1 MYRWYMLAVTEQ
13 PTLSIV
19 RHFNKEL
26 RSNYWLNR
34 CCVLISGHG
43 CHVNQQK
50 SKELIHFI
58 FSDQHLLRD
67 KLISL
72 GDVLHYSSPGEARF
86 KVFSPE
92 KRTHLMK
99 KKEKLIKRISV
110 SWVYLFDHTEWQ
122 RWAAGRSYCRSI
134 KQCFLQSW
142 AVTSAQHQL
151 WCAVTAA
158 SAAVTLSTSAV
169 QVATGMLRLSATKH
183 NTLQK
188 HYRPSLKGN
197 LKHKT
202 RWRKKK
208 SECIQRGSQP
218 FPGYTLA
225 IIKAEL
231 SARPKK
237 RSMHLCRWKLCIA
250 FKSNW
255 YLYPYHIFI
264 VTQPAMK
271 YLH

>member
-142 AVTSAQHQL
+142 AVSSAQHQL

-208 SECIQRGSQP
+208 KWMYS
-218 FPGYTLA
+218 
-225 IIKAEL
+225 
-231 SARPKK
+231 K
-237 RSMHLCRWKLCIA
+237 RKPTVSGLHTCHL
-250 FKSNW
+250 
-255 YLYPYHIFI
+255 
-264 VTQPAMK
+264 
-271 YLH
+271 